1 MAPNSTVIS
10 SNHTRENGQKVLVM
24 AKINT
29 AHKYDDREMAVK
41 LYQA

>member
-1 MAPNSTVIS
+1 
-10 SNHTRENGQKVLVM
+10 LVM

-41 LYQA
+41 LYQAWRFFAG